1 MDAGFEQV
9 NRVAE
14 STSDAVVDKYGE
26 DGEIKPDSK
35 NWDQFVV
42 DMNKMLEEEVKL
54 DAKVIKSE
62 NLSKVEISP
71 SDLVALEWL
80 IKE

>member
-1 MDAGFEQV
+1 MGGHV
-9 NRVAE
+9 N
-14 STSDAVVDKYGE
+14 GPE